1 MFQEVKSKKKNHVV
15 LYIFIPYCIMFPF
28 FSYFAMTKLSISRI
42 FYSFFHIDMRQD
54 RAYASQKV
62 KSNSP
67 FFKNKSFLFSV
78 NFFLSSSAETQK
90 KTLRTQK
97 KDKRHNVLHIIML
110 HIFLYSHAKHVRP
123 NVNNCLYLLLDFQG

>member
-28 FSYFAMTKLSISRI
+28 FSYFAMTKSSISRI
-42 FYSFFHIDMRQD
+42 FYSFLHIDMRQD
-54 RAYASQKV
+54 RAYARQKV

-67 FFKNKSFLFSV
+67 CFKNKSFLFSV

-90 KTLRTQK
+90 KTPTNKK